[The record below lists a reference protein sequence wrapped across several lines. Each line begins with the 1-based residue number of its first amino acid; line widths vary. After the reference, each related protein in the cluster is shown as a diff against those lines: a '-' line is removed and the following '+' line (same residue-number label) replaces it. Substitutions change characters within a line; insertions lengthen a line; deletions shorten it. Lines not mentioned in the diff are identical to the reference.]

1 MKPVYIP
8 YLDLNLYK
16 DSFAQQDLK
25 TFKKIYATGNF
36 IGGEW
41 VTTFEKQFSQYCCT
55 AHTVGTGNGL
65 DALTIILKAE
75 ILLGNLK
82 PNARILVPAH
92 TYIATYLSI
101 VHAGMHPI
109 PFDVEKLTTT
119 VKVLQLVKEEY
130 DAIVVVDIYGKLV
143 EDEVYKF
150 AREKGVFIYC
160 DTAQSHGARN
170 NDGKPAGSLARAS
183 AFSFYPS
190 KNLGA
195 VGDAGA
201 ITTND
206 QELAAMCRKLA
217 NYGRKTRF
225 VNDVIGVNSRLDP
238 LQAGFLLNRLP
249 HLDTF
254 NNRRKEIAI
263 FYYQHIKNSK
273 VHLHHSDFIDNN
285 ALHVFPVYVD
295 QRKSFI
301 DYLNNHGVGTSIHYE
316 VPPHLQPAFKN
327 LNHLHFPVTEKLHNT
342 EVSLPNHP
350 FMTQQQVQQVVTVVN
365 KY

>member
-1 MKPVYIP
+1 MKPAYIP

-25 TFKKIYATGNF
+25 TFKEIYATGNF
-36 IGGEW
+36 IGGTW
-41 VTTFEKQFSQYCCT
+41 VATFEKQFSQYCGT
-55 AHTVGTGNGL
+55 AHTVGTSNGL

-82 PNARILVPAH
+82 SNARILVPAH
-92 TYIATYLSI
+92 TYIATFLSI
-101 VHAGMHPI
+101 VHAGMQPV

-119 VKVLQLVKEEY
+119 VKVLQKVNESY

-150 AREKGVFIYC
+150 ASEKGIPIYC

-170 NDGKPAGSLARAS
+170 NDGMPAGSLARAS

-195 VGDAGA
+195 IGDAGA

-206 QELAAMCRKLA
+206 QELADMCRKVA
-217 NYGRKTRF
+217 NYGRKSRF

-254 NNRRKEIAI
+254 NSKRKDIAI
-263 FYYQHIKNSK
+263 FYYQHINNNK
-273 VHLHHSDFIDNN
+273 VQLHHHDFMDNN
-285 ALHVFPVYVD
+285 ALHVFPVYVK
-295 QRKSFI
+295 QRELFI
-301 DYLNNHGVGTSIHYE
+301 GHLHHHGVGTSIHYE
-316 VPPHLQPAFKN
+316 IPPHLQPAFQEF
-327 LNHLHFPVTEKLHNT
+327 NHLHFPITEQLHRT
-342 EVSLPNHP
+342 QVSLPNHP
-350 FMTQQQVQQVVTVVN
+350 FMTHQQLQQVVAAIN
-365 KY
+365 IY